1 MRLLALVT
9 ARGGSKGLARKNI
22 KLLGGR
28 PLIWY
33 TFQVAKESNLFSEI
47 VLSTEDDEIAYIGKK
62 IGFDVPFMRPN
73 YLATDV
79 TTSIDV
85 VIHALESMEQLGHT
99 YDAVVLLQPT
109 SPFRERGLIEKAV
122 QKFIDSQ
129 ADSLVSVRAVPHQF
143 NPHWV
148 FEPNE
153 DGFLQIATSDETLI
167 SRRQDLP
174 EAYFRDGQI
183 YITYVNILKIKKT
196 FVGERL
202 AFVVN
207 SYIGSDVNIDNPSDW
222 DKAEEFLAKQN
233 FFIK

>member
-1 MRLLALVT
+1 MRFLALVT
-9 ARGGSKGLARKNI
+9 ARGGSKGVPGKNI
-22 KLLGGR
+22 KLLGGK

-33 TFQVAKESNLFSEI
+33 TYQVAIKSNLFSGI
-47 VLSTEDDEIAYIGKK
+47 VLSTEDDEIASVGKML
-62 IGFDVPFMRPN
+62 GFDVPFMRPKH
-73 YLATDV
+73 LSTDV
-79 TTSIDV
+79 SKTIDV
-85 VIHALESMEQLGHT
+85 VIHALESMEKLGHT

-109 SPFRERGLIEKAV
+109 SPFRERGLIEKSV

-143 NPHWV
+143 NPHWI
-148 FEPNE
+148 FEPNKE
-153 DGFLQIATSDETLI
+153 GFLKIATSEETLI

-183 YITYVNILKIKKT
+183 YITDVNLLKSKKT

-207 SYIGSDVNIDNPSDW
+207 SYSGSDVNIDNLSDW
-222 DKAEEFLAKQN
+222 GKAEN
-233 FFIK
+233 FIAQYNIL